1 MSIVLAWMLSM
12 ETAPLAA
19 QEPTTS
25 DLLPLPLAEAI
36 ERAQAVSP
44 QRQAAQARA
53 RAAEGAMHQASL
65 LPNPSIDLREEN
77 LDPSGHRRASIDQ
90 SVDIFALLSQQIE
103 IGGKRAARTAAAA
116 DVTAA
121 RASVR
126 QTERELTF
134 SVVRLYLTALQAHTL
149 TELLTNNRDELQT
162 LVTIMTRRVQEG
174 YAPEADLMKFRTEA
188 ARLDTQIARAR
199 LDLQQ
204 ALTALTALLALP
216 RPLESAR
223 LVMPSPLA
231 PPSGDP
237 VELARQAVERR
248 PEVVAARA
256 RVERARH
263 ALDLEKAR
271 RLPDPFFTAGY
282 KRTNGQDTLVTGVMV
297 PLPVFDRNAGNIE
310 RATAEVQAA
319 ALELDALVKQQT
331 AATTA
336 LIRSAQELASRAQ
349 LIDQQLLQ
357 PAEVVRNA
365 ARSSFREGAANIL
378 QLVDA
383 ERVYTDTRRDAL
395 ALKLEA
401 YEKAFEAQ
409 ALLTEGQ

>member
-1 MSIVLAWMLSM
+1 MLASMLIM
-12 ETAPLAA
+12 RVAPLAA
-19 QEPTTS
+19 QEVTVS
-25 DLLPLPLAEAI
+25 DLSPFSLAEAI

-44 QRQAAQARA
+44 QRQAAQART
-53 RAAEGAMHQASL
+53 RAAEGALHQASR

-77 LDPSGHRRASIDQ
+77 LDPSGNRRAPIDQ
-90 SVDIFALLSQQIE
+90 TVDVFALLSQQIE

-116 DVTAA
+116 AEVTAA
-121 RASVR
+121 RAGVR
-126 QTERELTF
+126 QTERDLTLN
-134 SVVRLYLTALQAHTL
+134 VMRLYLAALQARTL
-149 TELLTNNRDELQT
+149 TELLATHRDELQA

-174 YAPEADLMKFRTEA
+174 YAPEADLMKFRTEV

-199 LDLQQ
+199 LDLHQS
-204 ALTALTALLALP
+204 LTALTALLELP

-223 LVMPSPLA
+223 LVMPPPLA
-231 PPSGDP
+231 PPGGDP
-237 VELARQAVERR
+237 LELARQAVEHRS
-248 PEVVAARA
+248 EVVAARA

-263 ALDLEKAR
+263 TLDLEKAR

-349 LIDQQLLQ
+349 LVDQQLLQ

-365 ARSSFREGAANIL
+365 ARASFREGAANIL

-383 ERVYTDTRRDAL
+383 ERVYTETRRDAL

-401 YEKAFEAQ
+401 YEKAFEA
-409 ALLTEGQ
+409 